1 MPAVDKRQLAQLPW
15 FVSTYHI
22 TTLAR
27 LEAIAR
33 TPTKRRPVVW
43 YHRPPSNRLQ

>member
-1 MPAVDKRQLAQLPW
+1 MPVVDKRQLAVLPW

-27 LEAIAR
+27 LEAIAA
-33 TPTKRRPVVW
+33 TPMKRRPVIW
-43 YHRPPSNRLQ
+43 YHRPPKSK